1 MRKTT
6 SAIFAFLVLTSCTIK
21 RNIETGY
28 RDFESFTDFSKTI
41 EVIANN
47 PETSKL
53 LVFWDSLKNNNQIPY
68 VKGDSIAFL
77 YMGDSNTTSVQWA
90 GDMNE
95 WNPTTEGYTG
105 RRIGKSNLWMLKR
118 SFPLDARLD
127 YKVVINSSQWILDP
141 ANQKVQYSGFGP
153 NSEFRMPE
161 WVFPQETILVEG
173 AGRGTLSSSMLIISS
188 PENLGYSV
196 NYKVYTPA
204 NYDHLSNLPVIY
216 ITDGHEYSDDKL
228 GSMIVIL
235 DNLIYQKKIEP
246 VIAVFIDPIDP
257 ANKEVNRRMIEYAAN
272 KKYADFVADELVP
285 LIDST
290 YKTSNNPR
298 QRAIMG
304 TSMGG
309 WNAAYF
315 GLTRS
320 DKFQLVGIHSPAF
333 NNEIIHNYEISAKLP
348 LKIFMSTGVISD
360 TQERARAMKQVL
372 DSKGYPLM
380 YIEVNEGHSWGN
392 WRALIEEPLV
402 YFFGKTA

>member
-1 MRKTT
+1 MKK
-6 SAIFAFLVLTSCTIK
+6 SISVCLVFFILSSCSIK
-21 RNIETGY
+21 NKIETSY
-28 RDFESFTDFSKTI
+28 RNFESFTEFSNTI
-41 EVIANN
+41 EAIANN
-47 PETSKL
+47 TEQAKL
-53 LVFWDSLKNNNQIPY
+53 FVFWDSLKTNNQVPY
-68 VKGDSIAFL
+68 IMGDSIAFL
-77 YMGDSNTTSVQWA
+77 YMGDANTTSVQWA

-95 WNPTTEGYTG
+95 WNPTTEGFTG
-105 RRIGKSNLWMLKR
+105 SRIGKSNLWMLKR

-127 YKVVINSSQWILDP
+127 YKVVINGNQWILDP
-141 ANQKVQYSGFGP
+141 ANQRVQYSGFGP

-161 WVFPQETILVEG
+161 WVFPKETILIKG
-173 AGRGTLSSSMLIISS
+173 AERGTLTSNMHIISS
-188 PENLGYSV
+188 NENLGYEV

-204 NYDHLSNLPVIY
+204 NYDRLSNLPVIY
-216 ITDGHEYSDDKL
+216 VTDGHEYSDDKL

-235 DNLIYQKKIEP
+235 DNLIYEKKIEP
-246 VIAVFIDPIDP
+246 VIAIFIDPIDP
-257 ANKEVNRRMIEYAAN
+257 ANKEINRRMTEYAAN

-285 LIDST
+285 VIDST

-298 QRAIMG
+298 QRAILG

-309 WNAAYF
+309 WNSAYF
-315 GLTRS
+315 GLMRS
-320 DKFQLVGIHSPAF
+320 DKFQLIGIHSPAF
-333 NNEIIHNYEISAKLP
+333 NNEIIHNYEISPKLP

-372 DSKGYPLM
+372 ESKGYPLQ